1 MPALTVLRQSP
12 RTLLLTAA
20 AVPVAGWTAHALYLH
35 HALEKAG
42 RDPLSG
48 LLRRP
53 PFERRAQRLVARH
66 GDDVLVAV
74 LDLDHFKE
82 LNDNRGHAAGDQAL
96 ADVGMRLQLW
106 SGIGRAVAARLG
118 GDEFALVLPC
128 PAARHDWELNHLAA
142 SLNAP
147 ARIDG
152 QLVDVPV
159 SIGAATPALL
169 PGVRTLSGLMRAAD
183 AAMYAGKH
191 SGRPVMAG
199 PEHAAAES
207 VNGRRAGRPGT
218 HSPAP
223 LTVWSS

>member
-1 MPALTVLRQSP
+1 MPDLTVLQRSP

-35 HALEKAG
+35 RALAQAG
-42 RDPLSG
+42 RDPLTG
-48 LLRRP
+48 LMRRDA
-53 PFERRAQRLVARH
+53 FTHRAQRLVARH

-74 LDLDHFKE
+74 IDLDHFKD
-82 LNDNRGHAAGDQAL
+82 LNDTRGHAAGDQAL
-96 ADVGMRLQLW
+96 ADFGLRLQLW
-106 SGIGRAVAARLG
+106 TGLGAVAGRLG

-128 PAARHDWELNHLAA
+128 PAARHDWELNHLGAT
-142 SLNAP
+142 LNVP

-152 QLVDVPV
+152 QLVDVPASV
-159 SIGAATPALL
+159 GVATPARL
-169 PGVRTLSGLMRAAD
+169 PGVRTLSGLLRAAD

-199 PEHAAAES
+199 PEHAATAS

-218 HSPAP
+218 DQPMGAAA
-223 LTVWSS
+223 

>member
-35 HALEKAG
+35 HALAQAD
-42 RDPLSG
+42 RDPLTG
-48 LLRRP
+48 LLRRAA
-53 PFERRAQRLVARH
+53 FERRARRLVARH

-74 LDLDHFKE
+74 FDLDHFKQ
-82 LNDNRGHAAGDQAL
+82 LNDDRGHAAGDQAL
-96 ADVGMRLQLW
+96 ADFGLRLQLW
-106 SGIGRAVAARLG
+106 TGLGRAVAARLG

-128 PAARHDWELNHLAA
+128 PKARHGWELAHLGA
-142 SLNAP
+142 SLNVP

-152 QLVDVPV
+152 ELVDVPA

-191 SGRPVMAG
+191 SGTPVMAG

-218 HSPAP
+218 HFPAP
-223 LTVWSS
+223 LTAWSS